1 MVAQT
6 MCQLAVVLLRVFVMM
21 LWWFLAFRF
30 KVRMMGFV
38 LRNAIVQARVVVR
51 IRLMVGRVEKGRVA
65 VGEVLAEILTQLR
78 SDS

>member
-38 LRNAIVQARVVVR
+38 LRNAIV
-51 IRLMVGRVEKGRVA
+51 
-65 VGEVLAEILTQLR
+65 
-78 SDS
+78 